1 VLNNSH
7 TCRFSDARRCRIA
20 QALVISTRLAALTY
34 TIGQLFSHVGRFMVL
49 MGIVIMSFAAALS
62 GLQEPGFED
71 IGDSAMTLL
80 RYFLSLAPPSEY
92 ETDGYGDA
100 LLVLFAIVI
109 QVGLLSILIAQL
121 ALAYEQL
128 SEDKAGYAKMN
139 RAFVCVEVDSCIPM
153 SFRRKIWDAF
163 DFFKPIEFDN
173 GDEGPSGGVQVYEL
187 ASVRASPKYKPDRII
202 RCTGTADPHDP
213 WPIIT
218 EVPDAA
224 PPTM

>member
-1 VLNNSH
+1 
-7 TCRFSDARRCRIA
+7 
-20 QALVISTRLAALTY
+20 
-34 TIGQLFSHVGRFMVL
+34 MVL

-218 EVPDAA
+218 EVPDAP

>member
-153 SFRRKIWDAF
+153 SFRRKIWNAF

-218 EVPDAA
+218 EVPDAP